1 MRRKPQA
8 KNSSGRC
15 CRVLQFKTR
24 APLFRTRVF
33 LFSACL
39 LISSFFTLEAA
50 AFEETPQPAM
60 PSCATSKPGPADPKS
75 KGPAVRLKRAT
86 HSKRKPKPAAQ
97 PIVSEKIRAKAEN
110 ITSEIAP
117 ALPESLETEIS
128 KFFGLRYQLG
138 GEGLNGIDCSALVQ
152 KVYSDV
158 FSIDLPRNS
167 LQQSRLSSLEN
178 VTEDELQAGDLLFFG
193 PKRKQVNHVG
203 MYLAGGYFFHAVR
216 SEGVTISRLDNRYWK
231 SRWIFSKRVKG
242 LEIERDSDVDQE
254 LERVLE
260 QFSAR
265 FAFAGDAASETISFL
280 EGGIN
285 SNDSLEFLLSGFFMN
300 ALNDSDQP
308 PDFQSSAWPQETET
322 SETERG
328 FRLATILSPVE
339 WFKLIPSLTHIA
351 AAQDEK
357 IEGSDRQ
364 ELGLETR
371 VMLPSSGMALFM
383 AARAKNQE
391 DLFERPLNVSPDWQ
405 SLDVALGFH
414 YRFSDSL
421 RFSLWGTRAYNRD
434 LKEDNP
440 SERHDAPLDD
450 VSLELNFNF

>member
-1 MRRKPQA
+1 LHTTYK
-8 KNSSGRC
+8 
-15 CRVLQFKTR
+15 
-24 APLFRTRVF
+24 VF
-33 LFSACL
+33 LFAACL
-39 LISSFFTLEAA
+39 IVSSFIAREVSAAPGEAS
-50 AFEETPQPAM
+50 QPATL
-60 PSCATSKPGPADPKS
+60 SCAISKPGAADPKS
-75 KGPAVRLKRAT
+75 KGPAVTLKRAA
-86 HSKRKPKPAAQ
+86 HSKRKAKPPAH
-97 PIVSEKIRAKAEN
+97 PIVSEKTRAKAEN
-110 ITSEIAP
+110 ITSEISP
-117 ALPESLETEIS
+117 ALPENLEAEIS
-128 KFFGLRYQLG
+128 KFFGLRYQMG

-178 VTEDELQAGDLLFFG
+178 VTEDELKAGDLLFFG

-242 LEIERDSDVDQE
+242 LAIERDSDVDQE

-260 QFSAR
+260 QYSAR
-265 FAFAGDAASETISFL
+265 FAFAGDAASETVSFL

-285 SNDSLEFLLSGFFMN
+285 SDDSLEFLLSGFFMN
-300 ALNDSDQP
+300 ALDDPAQP
-308 PDFQSSAWPQETET
+308 PDLQSSAWPRETET

-357 IEGSDRQ
+357 IHGNDRQ

-371 VMLPSSGMALFM
+371 MIVPSSGIALFM

-391 DLFERPLNVSPDWQ
+391 DLFERPLNVSLDWQ
-405 SLDVALGFH
+405 ALDFALGFH
-414 YRFSDSL
+414 YRLSDSL
-421 RFSLWGTRAYNRD
+421 RFSLWGTRVYNHD
-434 LKEDNP
+434 LKENDL
-440 SERHDAPLDD
+440 SGQRDAPLDD